1 MVVTRGVVAGRFPLY
16 TDADI
21 KGALIKALR
30 SEGWD
35 IERAIDTFDEG
46 EEDDVHFTHAAR
58 EGRVFVGNDKDQLRM
73 AIEWLESG
81 RPFPG
86 LIWWPKTLDERM
98 RLRDIVDEFEGLAEQ
113 DDPLGNNPI
122 YHVGMKRRP

>member
-1 MVVTRGVVAGRFPLY
+1 MAGRFRLY
-16 TDADI
+16 TDADV

-30 SEGWD
+30 SGGWD
-35 IERAIDTFDEG
+35 IERAVDTFDEG
-46 EEDDVHFTHAAR
+46 EDDDVHFAHAAR
-58 EGRVFVGNDKDQLRM
+58 EGRVFVGNDKDQLRA

-81 RPFPG
+81 RSFPG
-86 LIWWPKTLDERM
+86 LIWWPKALDQRM
-98 RLRDIVDEFEGLAEQ
+98 RVRDIVDEFESLAEQ